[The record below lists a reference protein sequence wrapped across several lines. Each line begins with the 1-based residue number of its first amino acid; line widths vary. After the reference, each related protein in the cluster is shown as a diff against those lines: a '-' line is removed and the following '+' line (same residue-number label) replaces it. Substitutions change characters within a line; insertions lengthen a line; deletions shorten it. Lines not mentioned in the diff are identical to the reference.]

1 MARGNLISPNFKQN
15 FETYINNYDG
25 ESIEDVEDLKE
36 SLRSGLSDAR
46 KKITTLRNEV
56 KEK

>member
-1 MARGNLISPNFKQN
+1 MARGNLISPYFKQN

>member
-15 FETYINNYDG
+15 FETYINSYDS